1 MCEGRCSL
9 NDVLFWGDG
18 KRLYLARG
26 GVVEVRDVATLALTH
41 LLTGHRG
48 DICDMA
54 LSEEQLAT
62 SGDDTTV
69 LLWDLE
75 GLPVAALQPPP
86 AVTVTPAD
94 PETGRV
100 ATPPCPPTGLPAEGS
115 QLKCDDAP
123 GRRRVHWFWSDGC
136 YASCEYPAAVDSH
149 IDEVGDN
156 HERSLRRVLPEQL
169 RTRCQ

>member
-1 MCEGRCSL
+1 M
-9 NDVLFWGDG
+9 
-18 KRLYLARG
+18 
-26 GVVEVRDVATLALTH
+26 EVRDVATLALTH